1 MKLILPE
8 VIPDMPK
15 TEEALAAVQAKHQK
29 ILAEN
34 REKERQSKARTHR
47 LIEHGAL
54 FETYF
59 PQTVMMM
66 NKVELVAFLRELAA

>member
-1 MKLILPE
+1 MKRILPE

-15 TEEALAAVQAKHQK
+15 TEEALAAVQAEHPK

-34 REKERQSKARTHR
+34 REKERQRKVRTHR

-54 FETYF
+54 SETYF
-59 PQTVMMM
+59 PQTLMMT
-66 NKVELVAFLRELAA
+66 KGELVAFLRELAA

>member
-15 TEEALAAVQAKHQK
+15 TEEALAAVQAERQK

-34 REKERQSKARTHR
+34 REKERQRKAQTHR

-54 FETYF
+54 LETYF
-59 PQTVMMM
+59 PQTVMM

>member
-1 MKLILPE
+1 MKLIFLE

-15 TEEALAAVQAKHQK
+15 TEEALAAIQAEHQK

-34 REKERQSKARTHR
+34 REKERQRKARTHR

-59 PQTVMMM
+59 PQTVMM

>member
-1 MKLILPE
+1 MKLIFLE

-15 TEEALAAVQAKHQK
+15 TEEALADIQAEHQK

-34 REKERQSKARTHR
+34 REKERQRKARTHR
-47 LIEHGAL
+47 LIEHGVL

-59 PQTVMMM
+59 PQTVMM

>member
-15 TEEALAAVQAKHQK
+15 TEEALAAVQAEHQK

-34 REKERQSKARTHR
+34 REKERQRKARTHR

-54 FETYF
+54 YDTYL
-59 PQTVMMM
+59 PQTVTM
-66 NKVELVAFLRELAA
+66 NNVELVAFWRELAA

>member
-1 MKLILPE
+1 MKLNLPE
-8 VIPDMPK
+8 IIPNMPK

-29 ILAEN
+29 ILSEN
-34 REKERQSKARTHR
+34 REKERQRKARTHR

-59 PQTVMMM
+59 PQTVMM

>member
-15 TEEALAAVQAKHQK
+15 TEETLAAVQAKHQK
-29 ILAEN
+29 LLAEN
-34 REKERQSKARTHR
+34 REKERQCKARTHR

-54 FETYF
+54 FEAYF
-59 PQTVMMM
+59 PQTVTM
-66 NKVELVAFLRELAA
+66 NKDELSAFLRELAA

>member
-1 MKLILPE
+1 MKLNLPE
-8 VIPDMPK
+8 IIPNMPK

-29 ILAEN
+29 ILSEN
-34 REKERQSKARTHR
+34 REKERRRKARTHR

-59 PQTVMMM
+59 PQTVTM
-66 NKVELVAFLRELAA
+66 NKDELAAFLRELAA

>member
-15 TEEALAAVQAKHQK
+15 TEEALAAIQAEHQK

-34 REKERQSKARTHR
+34 RERSVSAKHGRIGLLSTEPFLK
-47 LIEHGAL
+47 LISR
-54 FETYF
+54 
-59 PQTVMMM
+59 
-66 NKVELVAFLRELAA
+66 KR

>member
-1 MKLILPE
+1 MNLILPK

-15 TEEALAAVQAKHQK
+15 TEEALAAVQAEHQK
-29 ILAEN
+29 ILTEN
-34 REKERQSKARTHR
+34 REKERQRKARTHR

-59 PQTVMMM
+59 PQTVMM